1 MDQKNIMKVIIAMMF
16 FMVGC
21 VPKSAN
27 DLCPDV
33 QGTYIIDGSH
43 EFFIKKNA
51 TGQYK
56 AIVTID
62 DSYRLLSV
70 DIPTKEELKQDN
82 LPACSIVV
90 EQMGALIPSSK
101 KTTDA
106 VLGTPF
112 FLIIMYGYFYGVSD
126 VNKTT
131 AEIPTE
137 IVEWLSKSENQ

>member
-82 LPACSIVV
+82 LPRREFPQSPADFS
-90 EQMGALIPSSK
+90 
-101 KTTDA
+101 
-106 VLGTPF
+106 
-112 FLIIMYGYFYGVSD
+112 GYVSVPHWPPD
-126 VNKTT
+126 
-131 AEIPTE
+131 
-137 IVEWLSKSENQ
+137 